1 MKNKYVFRSHISERQ
16 FRDIIR
22 YFSIDVEA
30 SKIALL
36 TGISTNS
43 VSKMLKAV
51 RLRLFKIC
59 EQEAHCHESIFEC
72 DESYFGA
79 RRVRGVRGRGAK
91 GKTIVFGIYDRMRES
106 VYTRVIKQVASKT
119 ILKVIKAVVTYS
131 STIYTDGFRSYIP
144 LKKNGYLHH
153 ETVEHG
159 RNEFARNEV
168 HVNGIEN
175 FWGIAKINMMKR
187 KGFKGN
193 SFLLHLKEC
202 EFRFNHRHS
211 NIYHFLLS
219 LFRKCPLKL
228 Y

>member
-1 MKNKYVFRSHISERQ
+1 M
-16 FRDIIR
+16 DM
-22 YFSIDVEA
+22 EA

-43 VSKMLKAV
+43 LSKILKAV

-59 EQEAHCHESIFEC
+59 EQEAYCHESIFEC

-106 VYTRVIKQVASKT
+106 VYTRIIKRVDSKT
-119 ILKVIKAVVTYS
+119 ILKFINTVATYS
-131 STIYTDGFRSYIP
+131 SAIYTDGCRSYIP
-144 LKKNGYLHH
+144 LKRNGYLYH

-159 RNEFARNEV
+159 RNEFARKEV

-175 FWGIAKINMMKR
+175 FWGIAKISMMKR
-187 KGFKGN
+187 KGFKGTSFAYISKNVN
-193 SFLLHLKEC
+193 SDSIIVPPISIIFCFL
-202 EFRFNHRHS
+202 
-211 NIYHFLLS
+211 FLENAL
-219 LFRKCPLKL
+219 
-228 Y
+228 

>member
-1 MKNKYVFRSHISERQ
+1 MKNKYVFRSHLSEGQ

-22 YFSIDVEA
+22 YFSIDMET

-36 TGISTNS
+36 TGVSKNS

-59 EQEAHCHESIFEC
+59 EQEVHTHESVFEC

-79 RRVRGVRGRGAK
+79 RRVRGVRGRGAG
-91 GKTIVFGIYDRMRES
+91 GKTIVFGIYDRMS
-106 VYTRVIKQVASKT
+106 GKVYTRVIKQVNSKT
-119 ILKVIKAVVTYS
+119 LLKVIGHIATHS

-144 LKKNGYLHH
+144 LKKQGYLHH

-159 RNEFARNEV
+159 SNEFARDET
-168 HVNGIEN
+168 HVNGMEN
-175 FWGIAKINMMKR
+175 FWGLTKISMMKR
-187 KGFKGN
+187 KGFKGS

-202 EFRFNHRHS
+202 EFRFNYCHS

-219 LFRKCPLKL
+219 LFRKYPLKL